1 MKKGGKHFEIACYK
15 NKVQS
20 WRNKIEKDIDEVL
33 QTPVVFANLSR
44 GQIAKKEDLISAF
57 GTDNMMEACLKILE
71 KGDLQISDKERQNN
85 QQTMFKDIATIVSN
99 KCINPETN
107 KPYPITMIENAMKEI
122 HYSINPKKNSKQ
134 QALDVIKKLKETI
147 SIERVQMKI
156 KLQCSAKF
164 SKKIIEKMSI
174 IENSTTENKTRL
186 DNGDLEL
193 VLLIDPG
200 TLRSIDEIVR
210 NETKGQG
217 IVEIISVNELKDE
230 NN

>member
-1 MKKGGKHFEIACYK
+1 MSCQNYVIHVICQNLECHLALTLTIRLIHNYYIINQNRLTNVAYVRMKKGGKHFEIACYK

-134 QALDVIKKLKETI
+134 QI
-147 SIERVQMKI
+147 S
-156 KLQCSAKF
+156 L
-164 SKKIIEKMSI
+164 
-174 IENSTTENKTRL
+174 NLNK
-186 DNGDLEL
+186 
-193 VLLIDPG
+193 
-200 TLRSIDEIVR
+200 
-210 NETKGQG
+210 QG
-217 IVEIISVNELKDE
+217 
-230 NN
+230 

>member
-1 MKKGGKHFEIACYK
+1 MSCQNYVIHVICQNLECHLALTLTIRLIHNYYIINQNRLTNVAYVRMKKGGKHFEIACYK

-57 GTDNMMEACLKILE
+57 GTDNMMEACLK
-71 KGDLQISDKERQNN
+71 
-85 QQTMFKDIATIVSN
+85 
-99 KCINPETN
+99 
-107 KPYPITMIENAMKEI
+107 
-122 HYSINPKKNSKQ
+122 
-134 QALDVIKKLKETI
+134 ALDVIKKLKETI